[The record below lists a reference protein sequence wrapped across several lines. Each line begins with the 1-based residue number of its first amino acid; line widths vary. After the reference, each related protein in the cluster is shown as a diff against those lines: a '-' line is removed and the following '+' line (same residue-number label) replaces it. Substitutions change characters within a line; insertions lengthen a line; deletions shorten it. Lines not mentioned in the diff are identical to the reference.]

1 MKRLLTIGQVAAR
14 LGRSV
19 DFVRQRT
26 DDGQLKAEPRGKGKY
41 RHYTEAAVAAYEA
54 KEQRHRPP
62 PRAQPQPKRPSPPP
76 RPPRPARPAIGPAL
90 FPDDERLWDDELDV
104 EPPTPPSPHAP
115 SPAERVYLD
124 TLIVVGMLGAPWGLP
139 EEWRGKLHADLEQ
152 YVTIERFPMGDS
164 AFSAPTT
171 IRHHVEAVLA
181 PYHDAKKK
189 EEERERAREAA
200 AQAAEERRCALIS
213 YGRQLLENELASWA
227 SDDPK
232 DEARREVDLVLQA
245 EVKPDAD
252 EQRVRELVTELLDRY
267 EEDDHGDD
275 EEVDDDD
282 DHEGEFDD

>member
-124 TLIVVGMLGAPWGLP
+124 TLIVVGMLGAPWGGASCMRTLSSTSP
-139 EEWRGKLHADLEQ
+139 SNASRWETA
-152 YVTIERFPMGDS
+152 PS
-164 AFSAPTT
+164 ARPPLFDTMSRPFSPRIMT
-171 IRHHVEAVLA
+171 RRRRRKNES
-181 PYHDAKKK
+181 
-189 EEERERAREAA
+189 ARV
-200 AQAAEERRCALIS
+200 RRPP
-213 YGRQLLENELASWA
+213 RQLRSGGA
-227 SDDPK
+227 P
-232 DEARREVDLVLQA
+232 
-245 EVKPDAD
+245 
-252 EQRVRELVTELLDRY
+252 
-267 EEDDHGDD
+267 
-275 EEVDDDD
+275 
-282 DHEGEFDD
+282 